1 MKHAFLAAM
10 LGAVTLCSM
19 PAKGAWL
26 QSCLESSAD
35 ASGGLVAQVLQPD
48 GSSLQAFVSDRP
60 AVPPCEQTK
69 LDVSAQ
75 SIRALQPITPAM
87 AAYLGP
93 ALTLSAKA
101 EGEQLIISEITPGQP
116 ATSQPSATLPLPLGN
131 NLLTSLRVAPFG
143 AENRVEVSAKDGQ
156 FQMQCHSGQ
165 QPAGVILDADFYM
178 PRARSRLQLRGSG
191 SGDFEVITAN
201 AAQAA
206 SGSGLVLGLF
216 QAQAVES
223 TQSYDIEPV
232 TSRAGWRHWTLA
244 CPTQSARLQLDS
256 FQLMPLAGTLP
267 PRALWVWKAS
277 QWQGQAEAVFKLAQ
291 RYSVRTLYITI
302 PQNAGSVLK
311 PRQLTAFI
319 QHAAKAGLSVWAV
332 DGDPNM
338 VQPKERAA
346 TLERARAYARFN
358 EAAPAGAR
366 LQGVQFDVEPYLLP
380 GHDLAAQA
388 WEEHYIQLVKVL
400 HASLNEGST
409 RVALEMVVP
418 FWWEYKQDLLD
429 KLAPWVNSLA
439 VMDYRTD
446 PEEIYRFAVPF
457 LDWGEQHH
465 KGVRIALEAGPVASE
480 TRHRYEKA
488 PAGELWQVQLG
499 KQPFLLVLKEPRH
512 NPHGAAFKLSSTFE
526 TKPGATTFNGDTPRL
541 LRQLPEL
548 EVVFS
553 AWASFVGLALHEI
566 R

>member
-1 MKHAFLAAM
+1 MKNAFLAAL
-10 LGAVTLCSM
+10 LGASMLFSM

-26 QSCLESSAD
+26 QACPGANAD
-35 ASGGLVAQVLQPD
+35 ASGPVAQILKPD
-48 GSSLQAFVSDRP
+48 GSSLQAFVNEKP
-60 AVPPCEQTK
+60 AAPPCEQTK
-69 LDVSAQ
+69 LDVSAH

-87 AAYLGP
+87 AAHLGP

-101 EGEQLIISEITPGQP
+101 EGEQLVISEITPAQP
-116 ATSQPSATLPLPLGN
+116 ATSQPSAALPLPLGH
-131 NLLTSLRVAPFG
+131 NLLTSLQVTPFG
-143 AENRVEVSAKDGQ
+143 AENRVEVSAKDDQ
-156 FQMQCHSGQ
+156 LRMQCHPGQ
-165 QPAGVILDADFYM
+165 QPAGVILGADFYM
-178 PRARSRLQLRGSG
+178 ARARSRLQLRGSG
-191 SGDFEVITAN
+191 SGDFKVITAN

-244 CPTQSARLQLDS
+244 CPMQSARLQLDNL
-256 FQLMPLAGTLP
+256 QLMPLAGALP
-267 PRALWVWKAS
+267 PRALWVWQAS
-277 QWQGQAEAVFKLAQ
+277 QWQSQAEAVFKLAQ
-291 RYSVRTLYITI
+291 RYSVSTLYITI

-311 PRQLTAFI
+311 PRQLMAFI

-358 EAAPAGAR
+358 EAAPANAG

-380 GHDLAAQA
+380 GYDLAAQS
-388 WEEHYIQLVKVL
+388 WEEHYIQLVKAL
-400 HASLNEGST
+400 HSSLDEGT
-409 RVALEMVVP
+409 APMALEMVVP
-418 FWWEYKQDLLD
+418 FWWAHKQDLLD
-429 KLAPWVNSLA
+429 KLVPWVNSLA

-446 PEEIYRFAVPF
+446 PKEIYRFAVPF
-457 LDWGEQHH
+457 LDWGEQHR
-465 KGVRIALEAGPVASE
+465 KAVRIALEAGPIALE
-480 TRHRYEKA
+480 TRYRYEKA
-488 PAGELWQVQLG
+488 PAGELWLVQLG
-499 KQPFLLVLKEPRH
+499 QQPFLLVLKHLQH
-512 NPHGAAFKLSSTFE
+512 NTQGAAFKLSSTFE
-526 TKPGATTFNGDTPRL
+526 TKPSATTFNGDSASL

-548 EVVFS
+548 EAVFS
-553 AWASFVGLALHEI
+553 AWAGFAGLALHEI